1 MPKLFELIDRANAIR
16 GYNPE
21 YLDEILGDLKNFLV
35 FDGGEIHRPQII
47 SPNAISSVDTNN
59 IEEITE
65 SLQKQI
71 EARQPVCLLFFF
83 HGVNI
88 VELGGKIIV
97 LAQDEAI
104 SVEELLQKLQ
114 QTKSLP
120 KTIIFANC
128 SQLNLAEQQKISH
141 LFPDTIIGFIGSDR
155 DNFFIYIDPQE
166 TSKSE
171 SVLKILQASRDD
183 LCKIRMWKDRMVI
196 ASQSKELDIF
206 GFLSM
211 YLAEEQDKLRK
222 AQLNRLLDCPRRFGL
237 MVNFLQNP
245 DLPMPKIYPALFDD
259 VTDIEKLY
267 REKHNLKEVNFDLE
281 KVATTLAGL
290 YCKSLDGEV
299 INMSQINIDK
309 IAKKLKVSPEI
320 LLAKTNNII
329 ASKLALDLKPLAIA
343 LGKMKTLDEIYKT
356 KFFELKKDSVLDL
369 NSVSRLF
376 ELLGSSDFSYEFAKE
391 KYQEYKL
398 VFHQKRSQ
406 LKETS
411 DQNLTDF
418 LKSTCEDE
426 SMLLPD
432 KKRII
437 FEIAIKYVDLLKHC
451 PDDVKKHL
459 ACDYDFFTA
468 LCKRKGCAL
477 KYACADFKDD
487 KALALLALENNPE
500 AYYFIGE
507 KLRTTKGF
515 FEELERLMQEKHPE
529 YWSEYMEVIANFFEP
544 NKDLETAQAT
554 QVAESDKQEK
564 ITTRL

>member
-1 MPKLFELIDRANAIR
+1 M
-16 GYNPE
+16 
-21 YLDEILGDLKNFLV
+21 
-35 FDGGEIHRPQII
+35 
-47 SPNAISSVDTNN
+47 
-59 IEEITE
+59 
-65 SLQKQI
+65 
-71 EARQPVCLLFFF
+71 
-83 HGVNI
+83 
-88 VELGGKIIV
+88 GGKIIG
-97 LAQDEAI
+97 LTQDEAI

-114 QTKSLP
+114 QTQSLP

-128 SQLNLAEQQKISH
+128 SQLNLAEQQKISC
-141 LFPDTIIGFIGSDR
+141 LFPETIIGFIGSDR
-155 DNFFIYIDPQE
+155 VNFCTDIDPQE
-166 TSKSE
+166 ASKSE
-171 SVLKILQASRDD
+171 SVSEILQRSDGCF
-183 LCKIRMWKDRMVI
+183 CKIRMWQAGMVI
-196 ASQSKELDIF
+196 ASKSKELDVF

-222 AQLNRLLDCPRRFGL
+222 AQLNRLLDHPDLFEL
-237 MVNFLQNP
+237 MVEFLRNP
-245 DLPMPKIYPALFDD
+245 DLSMPKIYPALFDD

-281 KVATTLAGL
+281 KTATTLAGL

-299 INMSQINIDK
+299 INISQINIDK

-343 LGKMKTLDEIYKT
+343 LGRINTLDEIYKT
-356 KFFELKKDSVLDL
+356 KFFELKENGAFKL
-369 NSVSRLF
+369 NPVSRLL
-376 ELLGSSDFSYEFAKE
+376 EPLGISDFSYEVAKK

-398 VFHQKRSQ
+398 AFHQKRSQ
-406 LKETS
+406 LKETP
-411 DQNLTDF
+411 DQDLADF

-437 FEIAIKYVDLLKHC
+437 FEIAIKYVDLLRHC

-477 KYACADFKDD
+477 KYACADFKND

-515 FEELERLMQEKHPE
+515 FEELERLIQEKHPE
-529 YWSEYMEVIANFFEP
+529 YWDDWRKHIVNFFKP
-544 NKDLETAQAT
+544 KKDLETAQAT
-554 QVAESDKQEK
+554 QVAVEC
-564 ITTRL
+564 TREATHP

>member
-1 MPKLFELIDRANAIR
+1 MQKLSELISIAKFIR
-16 GYNPE
+16 IYDQE
-21 YLDEILGDLKNFLV
+21 YLDEILDGLKEFLV
-35 FDGGEIHRPQII
+35 FDGRKIDNPRIILKHEIVSVGANSIDKVIEILSEQIKD
-47 SPNAISSVDTNN
+47 S
-59 IEEITE
+59 
-65 SLQKQI
+65 
-71 EARQPVCLLFFF
+71 QPVCLLFVC
-83 HGVNI
+83 HGASI

-97 LAQDEAI
+97 LAQDEVI
-104 SVEELLQKLQ
+104 SVKELLQKLQ
-114 QTKSLP
+114 QTQSLP
-120 KTIIFANC
+120 KTIIFSNC
-128 SQLNLAEQQKISH
+128 SQLNLAEQQEISY

-155 DNFFIYIDPQE
+155 VNFCTDIDPQE
-166 TSKSE
+166 TSESE
-171 SVLKILQASRDD
+171 SVSKILQQSDGYF
-183 LCKIRMWKDRMVI
+183 CQIRAWQAGNVI
-196 ASQSKELDIF
+196 ASKSKELDVF

-222 AQLNRLLDCPRRFGL
+222 AQLNRLLDHPKQFKL
-237 MVNFLQNP
+237 MVEFLRNP
-245 DLPMPKIYPALFDD
+245 DLSMPKIYPALFDD

-290 YCKSLDGEV
+290 YFQSLDGKV
-299 INMSQINIDK
+299 INISQINIDE
-309 IAKKLKVSPEI
+309 IAKKLEVSPEI
-320 LLAKTNNII
+320 LLTKTNNII

-343 LGKMKTLDEIYKT
+343 LGRINTLDEIYKT
-356 KFFELKKDSVLDL
+356 KFFELKENSVLAI
-369 NSVSRLF
+369 NSVSRLL
-376 ELLGSSDFSYEFAKE
+376 ESLGISDFSYEVAKK

-406 LKETS
+406 LKETP
-411 DQNLTDF
+411 DQDLADF

-437 FEIAIKYVDLLKHC
+437 FEIAIKYVDLLRYC

-477 KYACADFKDD
+477 RYACADFKND
-487 KALALLALENNPE
+487 KALVLLALENSPE

-515 FEELERLMQEKHPE
+515 FEELELLMQEKHPE
-529 YWSEYMEVIANFFEP
+529 YWSEYMEVIANFFKP
-544 NKDLETAQAT
+544 QNKDLETAQAT
-554 QVAESDKQEK
+554 QLAVEY
-564 ITTRL
+564 TREATHP

>member
-1 MPKLFELIDRANAIR
+1 MKKLFELINIAKFIR
-16 GYNPE
+16 IHNQE
-21 YLDEILGDLKNFLV
+21 YLGEILGGLKNFLV
-35 FDGGEIHRPQII
+35 FDGGKITHPQII
-47 SPNAISSVDTNN
+47 SQSAVISVGADS
-59 IEEITE
+59 IEEVMKA
-65 SLQKQI
+65 LQEQM
-71 EARQPVCLLFFF
+71 EASQRDSLLFLC
-83 HGVNI
+83 HGGDI
-88 VELGGKIIV
+88 VGLGGKIIR
-97 LAQDEAI
+97 LAQNKAI
-104 SVEELLQKLQ
+104 SVKELLQKPQ
-114 QTKSLP
+114 QTQSLP

-128 SQLNLAEQQKISH
+128 SQLNLAEQQKISC
-141 LFPDTIIGFIGSDR
+141 LFPDTTIVFIGSDR
-155 DNFFIYIDPQE
+155 DNFFTYIDPQE

-183 LCKIRMWKDRMVI
+183 LCKIRAWQAGNVI
-196 ASQSKELDIF
+196 ASKSKELDVF

-222 AQLNRLLDCPRRFGL
+222 AQLNRLLEHPNLFEL
-237 MVNFLQNP
+237 MVEFLRNP
-245 DLPMPKIYPALFDD
+245 DLSMPKIYPALFDD

-290 YCKSLDGEV
+290 YFQSLDGKV
-299 INMSQINIDK
+299 INISQINIDE
-309 IAKKLKVSPEI
+309 IAKKLEVSPEI
-320 LLAKTNNII
+320 LLTKTNNII
-329 ASKLALDLKPLAIA
+329 ASKLVLYLKPLAIA
-343 LGKMKTLDEIYKT
+343 LGRINTLDEIYKT
-356 KFFELKKDSVLDL
+356 KFFELKENSVLAI
-369 NSVSRLF
+369 NSVSRLL
-376 ELLGSSDFSYEFAKE
+376 ESLGISDFSYEVAKK

-406 LKETS
+406 LKETP
-411 DQNLTDF
+411 DQDLADF

-437 FEIAIKYVDLLKHC
+437 FEIAIKYVDLLRYC

-477 KYACADFKDD
+477 RYACADFEND
-487 KALALLALENNPE
+487 KALVLLALENNPE

-529 YWSEYMEVIANFFEP
+529 YWSEYKEVIANFFKP
-544 NKDLETAQAT
+544 NKDLETAKAT
-554 QVAESDKQEK
+554 QVAESDKQER
-564 ITTRL
+564 ITTRQ